1 MKEKKGKKS
10 LGDLDNLVVKR
21 SARLT
26 ELSKNLIFLPLSNGT
41 NSVSIQ
47 TTSSSDLPPSKYIS
61 GTNSDYSS
69 LILCEQLG
77 NYEEYCYDP
86 KTTYFLLNRFFVNL
100 EVQDN
105 QGQGNQKGV
114 GWRLN
119 IIPKD
124 WSNIVPGAPPRG
136 YLFVYFYNSF
146 DRSNCT
152 KGNTGQLA
160 DKVTG
165 GVCSNVESG
174 KPNSR
179 NFFQG
184 SIFAVVISKISQI
197 NALNRTLGANSNG
210 SSLSSK
216 INDTKDIN
224 YTMILDRTDFYV
236 RKFINDIR
244 SINNNDITPILPY
257 DPVNPL
263 SLFVDNVFK
272 FYGGEKNK
280 IYNIKE
286 KLLIQETFISSIPL
300 NNIRK
305 FLPMSHVQKLS
316 FKVLNL
322 LTFDYDDRNKPLSGI
337 AELVNN
343 NTSIKFLDLGFFV
356 ITYEIGPC
364 DDYENIYENPKGP
377 SFYGPKVFTMRFEA
391 SIR

>member
-10 LGDLDNLVVKR
+10 LGDLGNLIVKR
-21 SARLT
+21 STRLKELARLVPT
-26 ELSKNLIFLPLSNGT
+26 QKFGT
-41 NSVSIQ
+41 TSTSIQ
-47 TTSSSDLPPSKYIS
+47 TTSFSDAQPPSYFIIDDSIIFCEKIGRYLYVPCGGPGAYFFDFNKDNDYINLD
-61 GTNSDYSS
+61 GTPN
-69 LILCEQLG
+69 
-77 NYEEYCYDP
+77 P
-86 KTTYFLLNRFFVNL
+86 
-100 EVQDN
+100 
-105 QGQGNQKGV
+105 QKGV
-114 GWRLN
+114 GWRFN
-119 IIPKD
+119 VYPGN
-124 WSNIVPGAPPRG
+124 WSNVVPDAPSYG
-136 YLFVYFYNSF
+136 YLFVYFHKSFERGDCGGTVSAKKAGGICSQIYN
-146 DRSNCT
+146 N
-152 KGNTGQLA
+152 NP
-160 DKVTG
+160 
-165 GVCSNVESG
+165 GVR
-174 KPNSR
+174 NSH
-179 NFFQG
+179 QG
-184 SIFAVVISKISQI
+184 EIFAVVISSIAEI
-197 NALNRTLGANSNG
+197 NALNRTFASQTNG
-210 SSLSSK
+210 SYLSTT
-216 INDTKDIN
+216 INNAIN
-224 YTMILDRTDFYV
+224 VKFTQGDLDDFYV
-236 RKFINDIR
+236 RNFINDIR
-244 SINNNDITPILPY
+244 SRNNNDTTPFRPY

-286 KLLIQETFISSIPL
+286 RLLIQETFISSILL

-391 SIR
+391 LIR

>member
-1 MKEKKGKKS
+1 MKKKKGKKS
-10 LGDLDNLVVKR
+10 LGDLGNFR
-21 SARLT
+21 SARLK
-26 ELSKNLIFLPLSNGT
+26 ELSKNLLPSSIGT
-41 NSVSIQ
+41 NSTSIQ

-77 NYEEYCYDP
+77 KYEEYCYNP
-86 KTTYFLLNRFFVNL
+86 KTTYFLLDRFFVNL
-100 EVQDN
+100 DVQDN
-105 QGQGNQKGV
+105 YGQGNQKGV

-119 IIPKD
+119 TIPKD
-124 WSNIVPGAPPRG
+124 WSNIVPGAPPYG
-136 YLFVYFYNSF
+136 YLFVYFHNSF
-146 DRSNCT
+146 ERSNCT
-152 KGNTGQLA
+152 TGNAGQLP
-160 DKVTG
+160 DKLTG

-179 NFFQG
+179 NYFQG
-184 SIFAVVISKISQI
+184 AIFAVVISKISQI
-197 NALNRTLGANSNG
+197 NALNRTLGNDSNG
-210 SSLSSK
+210 SFLSSK

-244 SINNNDITPILPY
+244 SRNNNDITPILPY

-263 SLFVDNVFK
+263 SLFSDNVFK

-286 KLLIQETFISSIPL
+286 RLLIQETFISSIPSS
-300 NNIRK
+300 NIRK

-316 FKVLNL
+316 FTVLNL
-322 LTFDYDDRNKPLSGI
+322 LTFDYDDWNKPLSGI

-343 NTSIKFLDLGFFV
+343 NTSIKFLDSGFFV
-356 ITYEIGPC
+356 ITYVIGPC

-377 SFYGPKVFTMRFEA
+377 SFYGPKVFTMRFKA
-391 SIR
+391 LIR